1 MASLVV
7 KENLV
12 IIACELQL
20 LVLEQAETGSERRV
34 ALPSCQGES
43 EGRAVSCLSV
53 SPCGSLLAV
62 CDDRKQVSVLS
73 LPDFRHNRLQ
83 LSSQSLRAGQYK
95 VLHYYY
101 LH

>member
-20 LVLEQAETGSERRV
+20 LVLEQTGSERRV

-83 LSSQSLRAGQYK
+83 LSSESRAM
-95 VLHYYY
+95 
-101 LH
+101 